1 MEPNLPS
8 KAENLDHISTEDK
21 HEQIL
26 LAPYRYICQIP
37 GKQIRTKLSSAFN
50 YWLQIP
56 EDKMKIVSEVI
67 QMLHNASLIIDDIE
81 DNSKLRRGI
90 PVTHSIF
97 GVPQTINTANYVYF
111 LGLEKLFT
119 LGKLGETTRV
129 FTEHLL
135 ELHRGQ
141 GMDIYWR
148 DAVVCPT
155 EEEYKL
161 MVIRKTGGLFGLA
174 VQLMQL
180 FSSNKSNFKP
190 LLDILGLYFQIRDD
204 YANLCSKEYEANKSY
219 CEDLT
224 EGKFSF
230 PIIHAIRANTDD
242 TQVLSILRQRT
253 VDNDVKKYC
262 VDYLEKIGSFE
273 YTRKVLQDLEEQLL
287 KEISALGDNPY
298 LTALVTEL
306 RKIYSQS
313 PVDTNS

>member
-1 MEPNLPS
+1 MES
-8 KAENLDHISTEDK
+8 QSQAEKMNEGDK
-21 HEQIL
+21 QEQIL

-37 GKQIRTKLSSAFN
+37 GKQIRSKLIAAFN
-50 YWLQIP
+50 LWLKIP
-56 EDKMKIVSEVI
+56 DEKIKIISDVI
-67 QMLHNASLIIDDIE
+67 QMLHNSSLMVDDIE

-111 LGLEKLFT
+111 LGLERLFT
-119 LGKLGETTRV
+119 LGNLEETTKV
-129 FTEHLL
+129 FTKHLL

-174 VQLMQL
+174 VDLMQL
-180 FSSNKSNFKP
+180 FSDNKSDFTH
-190 LLDILGLYFQIRDD
+190 LLNLLGLYFQIRDD
-204 YANLCSKEYEANKSY
+204 YANLNSKEYEANKSY

-230 PIIHAIRANTDD
+230 PLIHAIRAQPDD
-242 TQVLSILRQRT
+242 SQVLNILRQRT
-253 VDNDVKKYC
+253 TDNDIKKYC
-262 VDYLEKIGSFE
+262 VECLENSGSFE
-273 YTRKVLQDLEEQLL
+273 YTRQVLVDIENDLLA
-287 KEISALGDNPY
+287 EIEKFGGNQF
-298 LTALVTEL
+298 LTSLVKEL
-306 RKIYSQS
+306 RKIYAQ
-313 PVDTNS
+313 PQNNGDG

>member
-1 MEPNLPS
+1 MEPHVNL
-8 KAENLDHISTEDK
+8 KTQNEDQVSTEDK

-37 GKQIRTKLSSAFN
+37 GKQIRTKLSFAFN
-50 YWLQIP
+50 HWLEIP
-56 EDKMKIVSEVI
+56 EEKMKIISEVI
-67 QMLHNASLIIDDIE
+67 QMLHNASLIVDDIE
-81 DNSKLRRGI
+81 DSSKLRRGI

-119 LGKLGETTRV
+119 LGKLAETTRV

-135 ELHRGQ
+135 DLHRGQ

-148 DAVVCPT
+148 DAVICPT
-155 EEEYKL
+155 EEDYKL

-190 LLDILGLYFQIRDD
+190 LLDLLGLYFQIRDD
-204 YANLCSKEYEANKSY
+204 YANLYSKEYEANKSF

-273 YTRKVLQDLEEQLL
+273 YTRHVLQELEHDLL
-287 KEISALGDNPY
+287 KEISSLGDNPY
-298 LTALVTEL
+298 LTALVIEL
-306 RKIYSQS
+306 RKIYSQPQVNAS
-313 PVDTNS
+313 G